1 MTVKSKKHLKQA
13 AIAMSAVA
21 LVGSSGCSVVN
32 RVSKQL
38 EGEWDITSWVQDGY
52 DYMTYYQSAS
62 LDFGAAEDGEGDF
75 DWNWTDGAGDS
86 YTIEGE
92 FELNDDATE
101 IDLDGALN
109 IGTYSIPA
117 IASFDLEI
125 DGDDLELDG
134 NVNNYSTTIQAE
146 RQ

>member
-1 MTVKSKKHLKQA
+1 MTVNSKKHLKQA

-21 LVGSSGCSVVN
+21 LVGTSGCSVVN

-62 LDFGAAEDGEGDF
+62 LDFGAAEEGEGDF

-86 YTIEGE
+86 YQLEGE

-101 IDLDGALN
+101 IDLDGE
-109 IGTYSIPA
+109 ITVYSISIPVSG
-117 IASFDLEI
+117 SFDLEI
-125 DGDDLELDG
+125 DGDDLDLDG
-134 NVNNYSTTIQAE
+134 TFSGYATTIQAE